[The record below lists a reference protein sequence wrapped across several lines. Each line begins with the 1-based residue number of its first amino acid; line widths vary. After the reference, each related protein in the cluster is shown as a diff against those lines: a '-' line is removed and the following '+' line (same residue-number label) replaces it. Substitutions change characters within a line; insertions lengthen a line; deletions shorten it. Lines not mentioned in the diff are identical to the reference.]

1 MMNKKVRTIFQ
12 IIIGVVMVVFTLGGL
27 LQTLLLLR

>member
-12 IIIGVVMVVFTLGGL
+12 VIVAFVMVVFALGGL
-27 LQTLLLLR
+27 LQTILLLQ